1 LLNLSSIPESKF
13 TSHLRDYLA
22 LGCQKQ
28 VDKRYKCLQRTRWF
42 DVPSIWNSE
51 GFFFKRSDKYPKML
65 VNKCNV
71 YITDSGYR
79 IKMKKMYNIENL
91 TYSFYNTFTLLMAEI
106 MGRSYGGGVLELT
119 PNEFKS
125 LPVIYFDEMID
136 FNKFSTMFSNKKDI
150 VDILMKNDEIILK
163 NKLKLTDKEI
173 CSIQNAY
180 LKLKNRRGA

>member
-1 LLNLSSIPESKF
+1 
-13 TSHLRDYLA
+13 
-22 LGCQKQ
+22 
-28 VDKRYKCLQRTRWF
+28 
-42 DVPSIWNSE
+42 
-51 GFFFKRSDKYPKML
+51 
-65 VNKCNV
+65 
-71 YITDSGYR
+71 
-79 IKMKKMYNIENL
+79 
-91 TYSFYNTFTLLMAEI
+91 LLMAEI